1 MIVEMITLNLRNAS
15 FTYNFQ
21 KGEYGTVS
29 EVAGDMNIMFENA
42 KKYNIHT
49 SRLYKVTILQL
60 TNSRGIKDILVIDHI
75 CI

>member
-1 MIVEMITLNLRNAS
+1 MFLYLNNV
-15 FTYNFQ
+15 FQ

-49 SRLYKVTILQL
+49 SRLYKVIQL
-60 TNSRGIKDILVIDHI
+60 YN
-75 CI
+75 